1 MNDLM
6 KDIPLQEKP
15 RERAKEVGLYS
26 LSDQELIAI
35 LLRTGTH
42 SKSALGLSMTILK
55 ELNGLSGLTN
65 ARYNNLIAINGIGE
79 VKAITLLAC
88 VELSKRLMK
97 EGKSTK
103 IKIHTAKDV
112 YDYYHYLFAHEVQE
126 LFIVLYLNIHN
137 EVIEHKILFKGS
149 STQSIIDIRSIY
161 REALLVSAVK
171 IICMHNHPS
180 GDITPSKEDIM
191 ATEKIKASGALLSI
205 QLLDHIIIGTSS
217 YYSFLE
223 SHPINI

>member
-1 MNDLM
+1 MLFIFKKYDRIILMNDLM

-88 VELSKRLMK
+88 VEL
-97 EGKSTK
+97 
-103 IKIHTAKDV
+103 
-112 YDYYHYLFAHEVQE
+112 
-126 LFIVLYLNIHN
+126 
-137 EVIEHKILFKGS
+137 
-149 STQSIIDIRSIY
+149 
-161 REALLVSAVK
+161 
-171 IICMHNHPS
+171 
-180 GDITPSKEDIM
+180 
-191 ATEKIKASGALLSI
+191 
-205 QLLDHIIIGTSS
+205 
-217 YYSFLE
+217 
-223 SHPINI
+223 